1 MARIKKGILGGFSG
15 KVGTVV
21 GASWKTV
28 DYMRGLPR
36 PSNKPST
43 MKQLAQRN
51 KMALLRGFLL
61 GLRDVIELR
70 FQNISKY
77 TPMNDALSYNML
89 NTIEG
94 IHPEQSVNFKQLI
107 FSKGDLLG
115 TWSPKVVSIKSNS
128 VDFSWKNGNFTP
140 LCAADDQVTL
150 VVYNPV
156 KKVFCILENAG
167 LREDKASRLLLP
179 EDFAGDTL
187 HCYISFYSENRKLA
201 STNEYLGEITA
212 V

>member
-21 GASWKTV
+21 GASWKGV
-28 DYMRGLPR
+28 DYMRSLPKE
-36 PSNKPST
+36 STKPAT
-43 MKQLAQRN
+43 IKQLAQQN
-51 KMALLRGFLL
+51 KMALLRGFLI
-61 GLRDVIELR
+61 GISDIIELC

-77 TPMNDALSYNML
+77 TAMNDALSYNML

-94 IHPEQSVNFKQLI
+94 IYPEQSVNFKQLI
-107 FSKGDLLG
+107 FSKGELLG
-115 TWSPKVVSIKSNS
+115 SWSPKIVSTKSNS

-156 KKVFCILENAG
+156 EKMFCILDKAA
-167 LREDKASRLLLP
+167 LREDKAARLLLP
-179 EDFAGDTL
+179 GSFSGHTL

-201 STNEYLGEITA
+201 STNEYLGEVKA

>member
-1 MARIKKGILGGFSG
+1 MGRIKKGILGGFSG
-15 KVGTVV
+15 KVSYVV
-21 GASWKTV
+21 GASWKGV
-28 DYMRGLPR
+28 DYMRGLPA
-36 PSNKPST
+36 PSIKPST
-43 MKQLAQRN
+43 DKQLAQRN

-61 GLRDVIELR
+61 GVGDIVETC

-89 NTIEG
+89 NTIDG
-94 IHPEQSVNFKQLI
+94 VYPDQSVNFKQLI
-107 FSKGDLLG
+107 FSKGELLG
-115 TWSPKVVSIKSNS
+115 AWLPKIVSTKSNS

-150 VVYNPV
+150 VVYDPV
-156 KKVFCILENAG
+156 EKEFCILEKAA
-167 LREDKASRLLLP
+167 LREDKAARLLLP
-179 EDFAGDTL
+179 ANFNGHTL

-201 STNEYLGEITA
+201 STNEYLGEVKA

>member
-1 MARIKKGILGGFSG
+1 MGRIKKGILGGFSG

-21 GASWKTV
+21 GANWKGI
-28 DYMRGLPR
+28 DYMRALPT
-36 PSNKPST
+36 PSTKPSSD
-43 MKQLAQRN
+43 KQLAQRN

-61 GLRDVIELR
+61 GVSDIVETC

-77 TPMNDALSYNML
+77 TSMNDALSYNML
-89 NTIEG
+89 NTIDG
-94 IHPEQSVNFKQLI
+94 FYPDQRVNFKQLI
-107 FSKGDLLG
+107 FSKGELLG
-115 TWSPKVVSIKSNS
+115 AWSPKIVSTKSNS

-150 VVYNPV
+150 VVYDPV
-156 KKVFCILENAG
+156 ENEFCILEKAA
-167 LREDKASRLLLP
+167 LREDMAARLLLP
-179 EDFAGDTL
+179 ENFSGHTL

-201 STNEYLGEITA
+201 STNEYLGEVKA